1 MPRSP
6 DPPPA
11 RKLDQALSPPAAA
24 ASAEP
29 ASLAELLKAA
39 GVPGGQ
45 LSPQTAAELGEVLRI
60 VVQGVMEVLQARA
73 EIKSQF
79 RMPATR
85 VQASDNNPL
94 KFSPNVETALHTL
107 LVERNRAFL
116 PTARAFQDAFTDIRY
131 HQIAILHGIRTAY
144 ASMLESFDPER
155 LQEQLEGEGR
165 RSLLGG
171 GKGRFRDLY
180 VEHFRK
186 LSADAEESF
195 RRLFGEVFAEAY
207 EEQLERLKN
216 SGGPKRA

>member
-1 MPRSP
+1 
-6 DPPPA
+6 
-11 RKLDQALSPPAAA
+11 
-24 ASAEP
+24 
-29 ASLAELLKAA
+29 
-39 GVPGGQ
+39 
-45 LSPQTAAELGEVLRI
+45 VLRI

-107 LVERNRAFL
+107 LVERNRAYM
-116 PTARAFQDAFTDIRY
+116 PTTRAFQDAFTDIRN
-131 HQIAILHGIRTAY
+131 HQLAILHGIRTAY

-155 LQEQLEGEGR
+155 LEEVLGGDGR
-165 RSLLGG
+165 RGLLG
-171 GKGRFRDLY
+171 GKGRFRDQY
-180 VEHFRK
+180 SEHFRK
-186 LSADAEESF
+186 LSADPDESF

-216 SGGPKRA
+216 TGGPRRA